1 VLPQHLSDMT
11 DQQARQLCQQLRVQM
26 IQSVAKTG
34 GHLASSLG
42 VVEILVAVHRVFD
55 LDVDRLVFDVGHQCY
70 AHKILT
76 GRGSAMNTLR
86 KFGGLSGFPKPYE
99 SRADA
104 FISGHAS
111 NSVSV
116 ALGMARART
125 VNGEG
130 YSVLALIGD
139 GALTGGLAFEG
150 LADAGSSGEPII
162 VILND
167 NGMSITKNVGGVA
180 AHLSRQRLKPQYLH
194 LKKLY
199 RSVTGKNAVGQAV
212 YRVTHRAKKMVKDA
226 LLGYS
231 MFEDMGFTYLGPVDG
246 HDVGYLTRMLRYAKE
261 LNSPVLLHVK
271 TVKGK
276 GYTPAEREPDRFHGV
291 GPFDVDSGVATS
303 KSGGENFSSVFGDT
317 MCQLAQ
323 EKPELVAVTAA
334 MQSGTGLSGFAK
346 AYPQRFFDVGIA
358 EGHAVAMAGG
368 LAKQGALP
376 VFAVYSSFLQRGY
389 DMLIHDVALQNL
401 HAVFAVDRAGLVGED
416 GETHHGV
423 FDVGF
428 LSTVPGMQ
436 ILCPA
441 SFAELRA
448 MLRHAVMEMSGPVAI
463 RYPRGGEGAWTGLA
477 GVEGTS
483 VVQEGDHITLVVYG
497 TMVNQALQAAQL
509 LQQRGYS
516 AAVLKLNSVRP
527 LELKPILQWGQ
538 RTGRLLVAEECND
551 TGSVGRTIAAELAL
565 QGKAVQMTLVNLG
578 DGFVPQGSVAQLR
591 EMKEIDAEGICKKA
605 LEMITG
611 GEKAIGCTDGGQGAG

>member
-1 VLPQHLSDMT
+1 MLPEHLNDMT

-76 GRGSAMNTLR
+76 GRGSAMHTLR

-125 VNGEG
+125 VNGEN

-150 LADAGSSGEPII
+150 LADAGSSGEPLI

-180 AHLSRQRLKPQYLH
+180 AHLAKQRLKPQYLR
-194 LKKLY
+194 LTKFY
-199 RSVTGKNAVGQAV
+199 RRVTGKNAVGKAV
-212 YRVTHRAKKMVKDA
+212 YRVTHRAKKMVKGA

-231 MFEDMGFTYLGPVDG
+231 MFEDMGFVYLGPVDG
-246 HDVGYLTRMLRYAKE
+246 HDVSYLTRMLRYAKE
-261 LNSPVLLHVK
+261 LNCPVLLHVK

-276 GYTPAEREPDRFHGV
+276 GYTPAELEPDRFHGV
-291 GPFDVDSGVATS
+291 GAFDVETGQAVS
-303 KSGGENFSSVFGDT
+303 KSGGANFSSVFGET

-323 EKPELVAVTAA
+323 EKPELVAITAA

-346 AYPQRFFDVGIA
+346 AYPNRFFDVGIA
-358 EGHAVAMAGG
+358 EGHAVAMTAG

-389 DMLIHDVALQNL
+389 DMLIHDLALLKL
-401 HAVFAVDRAGLVGED
+401 HGILAVDRAGLVGED

-423 FDVGF
+423 FDVAF

-441 SFAELRA
+441 SYAELRA
-448 MLRHAVMEMSGPVAI
+448 MLRHAVLEMSGPVAI
-463 RYPRGGEGAWTGLA
+463 RYPRGGEGAWTGMA
-477 GVEGTS
+477 GVEGTR
-483 VVQEGDHITLVVYG
+483 VLQEGADITLVAYG
-497 TMVNQALQAAQL
+497 VMVDQVLQAARL
-509 LQQRGYS
+509 LEQRGYS
-516 AAVLKLNSVRP
+516 ATVVKLNSIRP
-527 LELKPILQWGQ
+527 LDLGPILQWSEK
-538 RTGRLLVAEECND
+538 TGRLLVAEECND
-551 TGSVGRTIAAELAL
+551 TGSVGRAIASELAL
-565 QGKAVQMTLVNLG
+565 QGRPVKLALVNLG

-591 EMKEIDAEGICKKA
+591 EMKGIDAEGICKKA
-605 LEMITG
+605 MEMITG
-611 GEKAIGCTDGGQGAG
+611 G

>member
-1 VLPQHLSDMT
+1 MLPQHMSEMT

-42 VVEILVAVHRVFD
+42 VVEILVAAHRVFD

-76 GRGSAMNTLR
+76 GRGSAMHTLR

-99 SRADA
+99 NRADA
-104 FISGHAS
+104 FIAGHAS

-125 VNGEG
+125 VNGED

-150 LADAGSSGEPII
+150 LADAGSSEEPLI

-167 NGMSITKNVGGVA
+167 NGMSITANVGGVA

-199 RSVTGKNAVGQAV
+199 RRATGKHAVGQAI

-226 LLGYS
+226 ILGYS

-246 HDVGYLTRMLRYAKE
+246 HDVAYLTRMLRYAKE

-291 GPFDVDSGVATS
+291 GPFDVEAGLAQA
-303 KSGGENFSSVFGDT
+303 KAGGENYSSVFGQT
-317 MCQLAQ
+317 LCQLAA
-323 EKPELVAVTAA
+323 ERPELVAITAA
-334 MQSGTGLSGFAK
+334 MQSGTGLHPFAES
-346 AYPQRFFDVGIA
+346 YPQRFFDVGIA

-376 VFAVYSSFLQRGY
+376 VFAVYSTFLQRGY

-428 LSTVPGMQ
+428 LHTVPGMQ

-448 MLRHAVMEMSGPVAI
+448 MLRHAVTEMTGPVAI
-463 RYPRGGEGAWTGLA
+463 RYPRGGEGAWKDMA
-477 GVEGTS
+477 GVEGTA
-483 VVQEGDHITLVVYG
+483 VLQEGADITLVAYG
-497 TMVNQALQAAQL
+497 AMIDQVLQAAQL
-509 LQQRGYS
+509 LQQRGYT
-516 AAVLKLNSVRP
+516 AAIVKLNSIVP
-527 LELKPILQWGQ
+527 LDLGPIAAWGEK
-538 RTGRLLVAEECND
+538 TGRLLVAEECND
-551 TGSVGRTIAAELAL
+551 AGSVGRTIVSQLAL
-565 QGKAVQMTLVNLG
+565 QGKWVQAALVNLG

-591 EMKEIDAEGICKKA
+591 AMKGIDAEGICKKA
-605 LEMITG
+605 MEMITG
-611 GEKAIGCTDGGQGAG
+611 GETAIGCTDGGEGAG